1 MAADRSPLTALAEF
15 DEIIDVRSPAEFA
28 DDHIPGAINCPVLD
42 NAQRIEVGTLYKQ
55 VSPFEAKKIGAAL
68 VSENIGR
75 HLRERFLSKARD
87 WKPLIYCW
95 RGGNR
100 SGSMTTVF
108 RAIGWKASQLEGG
121 YKTWRSH
128 VIAQLDHLPR
138 AFRFRVICGATGSAK
153 TRILQAIGALGEQ
166 VLDLETLASHK
177 GSVLGVL
184 PGQPQPDQKWFE
196 TLLLQALERFDP
208 ARPVYV
214 EAESRKIG
222 RLHVPETLIECIRAG
237 ECLNIDAT
245 LAARVAFLLADYDY
259 FLTMPELL
267 SERLDVLRSLHSR
280 ETMTRW
286 QEMIAAADWPALVH
300 ELLERHYDPLYR
312 RSQDRNFTGYG
323 ALSARPAVPDSG
335 GLMNEATPGGNPDIF
350 PTDDLSAAGIAGL
363 AARIVYS
370 RTAQIA

>member
-1 MAADRSPLTALAEF
+1 MSADRAPLATLAALADF

-28 DDHIPGAINCPVLD
+28 TDHIPGAINCPVLD
-42 NAQRIEVGTLYKQ
+42 DAQRIEVGTRYKQ

-68 VSENIGR
+68 VAENIGR
-75 HLRERFLSKARD
+75 HLREHFLGKARD

-100 SGSMTTVF
+100 SGSMTTIF

-128 VIAQLDHLPR
+128 VVARLEQLPPTFD
-138 AFRFRVICGATGSAK
+138 FRVICGATGSAK

-196 TLLLQALERFDP
+196 TLLFQELERFDP

-222 RLHVPETLIECIRAG
+222 RLHLPDALIARIRAG
-237 ECLNIDAT
+237 ECLNIDAS
-245 LAARVAFLLADYDY
+245 LAARITFLLTDYDY
-259 FLTMPELL
+259 FLSMPDLVN
-267 SERLDVLRSLHSR
+267 ERLAVLDSLHSR
-280 ETMTRW
+280 ETMARW
-286 QEMIAAADWPALVH
+286 QEMIATAAWPALVQ
-300 ELLERHYDPLYR
+300 ELLELHYDPLYR
-312 RSQDRNFTGYG
+312 RSQHRNFAGYRSPNKAG
-323 ALSARPAVPDSG
+323 TAP
-335 GLMNEATPGGNPDIF
+335 ETPLPTNPGSF
-350 PTDDLSAAGIAGL
+350 ATDDLSVAGIADL
-363 AARIVYS
+363 AARIVHS

>member
-1 MAADRSPLTALAEF
+1 MTADRTPLADLADF

-28 DDHIPGAINCPVLD
+28 EDHIPGAINCPVLD
-42 NAQRIEVGTLYKQ
+42 DAQRIEVGTLYKQ

-75 HLRERFLSKARD
+75 HLRERFLGKARD

-128 VIAQLDHLPR
+128 VVAQLEHLPPS
-138 AFRFRVICGATGSAK
+138 FDFRVICGATGSAK
-153 TRILQAIGALGEQ
+153 TRILQSIGALGEQ

-184 PGQPQPDQKWFE
+184 PGQPQPGQKWFE
-196 TLLLQALERFDP
+196 TLLLQELERFDP

-222 RLHVPETLIECIRAG
+222 RLHVPEALIARIRAG
-237 ECLNIDAT
+237 ECLSVDAS
-245 LAARVAFLLADYDY
+245 LAARVAFLLTDYDY
-259 FLTMPELL
+259 FLTMPAFL
-267 SERLDVLRSLHSR
+267 SERLAVLKNLISR
-280 ETMTRW
+280 ETMARW
-286 QEMIAAADWPALVH
+286 QEMIAAGEWPALVR
-300 ELLERHYDPLYR
+300 ELLEQHYDPLYQ
-312 RSQDRNFTGYG
+312 RSQDRNFTGYEN
-323 ALSARPAVPDSG
+323 PA
-335 GLMNEATPGGNPDIF
+335 TF
-350 PTDDLSAAGIAGL
+350 PTDDLSATGIAGL
-363 AARIVYS
+363 AARIVHS
-370 RTAQIA
+370 RTAQTA